1 MSDNW
6 FCFSDSIECMW
17 QKFVSAVQAH
27 LAVLLWPSLAK
38 KTCIVGSFVAF
49 KGKKMRMR
57 MRKDDILKQQQTYK
71 VFQFHDKSHYK
82 TNAMKILK
90 DI

>member
-1 MSDNW
+1 MYVAEIR
-6 FCFSDSIECMW
+6 FCSASSPSCVAVTFFS
-17 QKFVSAVQAH
+17 
-27 LAVLLWPSLAK
+27 K

-82 TNAMKILK
+82 TNAMKTLK